1 MADIK
6 KFLGQEALSALVAQ
20 VKAEDAKTLQSA
32 KDYCDGKDK
41 NFESAGAAA
50 QALAD
55 AKTYTDEKVA
65 PLATTEALNAVDKK
79 VDDEV
84 ARAKAEEVR
93 IVGLVEATDAIADKA
108 AEDIA
113 ALAQT
118 HATDKAALEAKDTE
132 LAQAVADLDAY
143 VGDIPVVEGQETPA
157 TVIEYINKK
166 TEGIATDSAL
176 SQLQSDVD
184 AIEEEVATIKGDYLK
199 SSDKTELANAI
210 AAEAETARAAEKANA
225 DAIKA
230 ISDDYLKAEDKEEL
244 QGNIDAVSA
253 VANAAVKQSDYDVK
267 VKALEDED
275 TRIAGLVTSEAER
288 AAEAEEALDE
298 RLVKVEAFFEPK
310 DAEGNTVDI
319 DKALDTLVEI
329 QEFITGEGAAADQ
342 MVLDIAANKKAIEDH
357 VATDHDFAAADA
369 TLKAE
374 LEGKINAKAD
384 SSVVEGIDGRLTT
397 AEGTL
402 ATVAGKVSTLEG
414 EMDAVE
420 AAVDT
425 KAEAQAL
432 TDAVTALEGVDAGLA
447 QRIGALEAKH
457 GDGEGTVESL
467 IATAK
472 QEAIDAAAEDA
483 ANKDVVV
490 LSEAQKHAN
499 ELNAAMA
506 ERVATLES
514 ASATHALASD
524 VEALTGRVTT
534 AEGEIDTLQSEMDAV
549 EEKASANETAIGTI
563 NTELAKK
570 AAQDDLEAAVAR
582 IATNEGAIGTINTT
596 LADKAEQEDLDDA
609 VERITAVEAKA
620 ATNESEIKS
629 FVAITPEEVNALFA

>member
-32 KDYCDGKDK
+32 KDYCDSKDK

-50 QALAD
+50 QALVD
-55 AKTYTDEKVA
+55 AKAYTDEKVA
-65 PLATTEALNAVDKK
+65 PLATTEALNAVDGK
-79 VDDEV
+79 VAAEE
-84 ARAKAEEVR
+84 ARAKAEEER
-93 IVGLVEATDAIADKA
+93 IVGLVEATDAVADKA
-108 AEDIA
+108 AADIL
-113 ALAQT
+113 ALAGT
-118 HATDKAALEAKDTE
+118 HATDKTALEAKDTE
-132 LAQAVADLDAY
+132 LAGAIED
-143 VGDIPVVEGQETPA
+143 VVEFVGELPEGTEA
-157 TVIEYINKK
+157 TTVIEYINKK
-166 TEGIATDSAL
+166 TEGIATDAAL
-176 SQLQSDVD
+176 GQLQSDLD
-184 AIEEEVATIKGDYLK
+184 AVEADVATIKGDYLK
-199 SSDKTELANAI
+199 AADKTELANAI

-230 ISDDYLKAEDKEEL
+230 ISDDYLKEEDKTEL

-275 TRIAGLVTSEAER
+275 ARIVGLVEAEAER
-288 AAEAEEALDE
+288 AAKAEEELDE
-298 RLVKVEAFFEPK
+298 RLVKVEAFFDPK
-310 DAEGNTVDI
+310 DAEGNSVEI

-329 QEFITGEGAAADQ
+329 QGFITGEGAAADQ

-357 VATDHDFAAADA
+357 VATDHDFAGADA
-369 TLKAE
+369 ALKTE

-402 ATVAGKVSTLEG
+402 ATVAGKVTTLEG

-420 AAVDT
+420 AAVAT
-425 KAEAQAL
+425 KVEQEAYN
-432 TDAVTALEGVDAGLA
+432 TKITALEEADADHVE
-447 QRIGALEAKH
+447 RIEALEAKFV
-457 GDGEGTVESL
+457 GEGSVED
-467 IATAK
+467 IVADAK

-483 ANKDVVV
+483 TTKANAAKD
-490 LSEAQKHAN
+490 AAIAKAN
-499 ELNAAMA
+499 ELNTAMNT
-506 ERVATLES
+506 RVAELET

-524 VEALTGRVTT
+524 VEALAGRVTT

-549 EEKASANETAIGTI
+549 EAKASANETAIGTI

-570 AAQDDLEAAVAR
+570 AAQADLEAAVAR
-582 IATNEGAIGTINTT
+582 IATNEGAISTINTT
-596 LADKAEQEDLDDA
+596 LEDKAEQEDLDDA
-609 VERITAVEAKA
+609 VVRIDAVEAKA
-620 ATNESEIKS
+620 AANESAINS
-629 FVAITPEEVNALFA
+629 FVAITADEVNALFA